1 MYLNIN
7 AHDSAS
13 IAAVDDSGYE
23 LSYGSLCLF
32 CEEFANV
39 LDERTLI
46 FILSENSIASLSGYV
61 ACVNNH
67 VVPLILSCHIDK
79 LLLEQLVEIY
89 QPEYFWMPESMAEEG
104 CYGEIIY
111 GKYHYSLIRTGLK
124 TFPLYQDLSLLLPTS
139 GTTGSPK
146 LVRHSYE
153 NLEASALNVATL
165 FELTTSQRAMASLP
179 IHYTM
184 GLSVI
189 SSHLL
194 VGATVVLSNRSL
206 LDAEYWKMF
215 KKYRITSFTGVP
227 YSYELLT
234 RLRFTRMQ
242 LPDLQ
247 IITQGGGKMTDE
259 QFRKYAEYAKDNGK
273 KFIPTYGQTEGTS
286 RMAYLPHTLAGKKVC
301 SIGMAVPHG
310 RLSVVDDNGIEIKE
324 IEAEGEMVYEGKN
337 VTLGYATCGEDLIKE
352 DENHGVLYT
361 GDIVRRDSDGCY
373 FIIGRKKRFL
383 KIFGLRIGLDEIE
396 TLVKERFKTDCVCTG
411 NDELLKIVI
420 TSVEGDDVIRLIEE
434 KTGLFH
440 QCIKALKVESIPHAE
455 SGKVDMDKINSLL

>member
-7 AHDSAS
+7 KHDRSS
-13 IAAVDDSGYE
+13 IAAVDDSGDE
-23 LSYGSLCLF
+23 LSYGSLCHF

-39 LDERTLI
+39 LPKRTLL
-46 FILSENSIASLSGYV
+46 FILSENSLASLAGYV

-89 QPEYFWMPESMAEEG
+89 QPEYFWMPESIKDEG
-104 CYGEIIY
+104 YYGEKIFER
-111 GKYHYSLIRTGLK
+111 YHYNLLK
-124 TFPLYQDLSLLLPTS
+124 TGRTTYPLYNDLSLLLPTS

-153 NLEASALNVATL
+153 NLDASALNVATL

-194 VGATVVLSNRSL
+194 VGATVILSNRSL

-215 KKYRITSFTGVP
+215 KKYRATSFTGVP
-227 YSYELLT
+227 YSYELLA
-234 RLRFTRMQ
+234 RLRFINMYH
-242 LPDLQ
+242 PYLQ
-247 IITQGGGKMTDE
+247 IITQGGGKMTEE
-259 QFRKYAEYAKDNGK
+259 QFRLYAEYAKNNGK

-286 RMAYLPHTLAGKKVC
+286 RMAYLPHTLVGKKVC
-301 SIGMAVPHG
+301 SIGMAVPYG

-324 IEAEGEMVYEGKN
+324 MEAEGEMVYEGKN

-396 TLVKERFKTDCVCTG
+396 TLVKERFKTDCVCMG

-420 TSVEGDDVIRLIEE
+420 TAANGDDVVRFIEE

-440 QCIKALKVESIPHAE
+440 QCIKVIKLEAIPHAE
-455 SGKVDMDKINSLL
+455 SGKVDMNKLNEL